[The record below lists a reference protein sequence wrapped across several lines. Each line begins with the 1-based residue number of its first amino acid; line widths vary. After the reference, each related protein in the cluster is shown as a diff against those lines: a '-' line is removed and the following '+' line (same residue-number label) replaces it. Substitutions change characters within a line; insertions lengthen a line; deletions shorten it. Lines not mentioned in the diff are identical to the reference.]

1 MVTQYLGAEETR
13 LPLPVGSH
21 VCWIVEDPAAY
32 AAEARSFLAEASGT
46 GERAVAFPAA
56 GGFPDLAPDLA
67 LDPDPPLDPAGLT
80 RELRDRATRAR
91 CGGYRGLRLLADM
104 ERLHRPDADVTEI
117 VACEVI
123 LDRLADEL
131 DATIICAY
139 PRWSFT
145 AETLAGVLA
154 VHSVLHGH
162 DTEPRF
168 RFVSSGAR
176 EWKLSGE
183 VDLTVRSLFEA
194 AFAAAVQL
202 GDCAI
207 DLSGLRFIDAGGVRA
222 IASAAGDERIQLRDA
237 PRVLRRYWGL
247 GGFARTAPRVRLV
260 TGT

>member
-1 MVTQYLGAEETR
+1 MVTEYLGPEETR
-13 LPLPVGSH
+13 LPLPAGSH

-32 AAEARSFLAEASGT
+32 AAEAESFLAEASGT
-46 GERAVAFPAA
+46 GERAIAFPAA
-56 GGFPDLAPDLA
+56 DRFPDPAPG
-67 LDPDPPLDPAGLT
+67 PPLDPARLT
-80 RELRDRATRAR
+80 RALRERATRAR
-91 CGGYRGLRLLADM
+91 ASGYRGLRLLADM

-117 VACEVI
+117 VDCEVI

-131 DATIICAY
+131 NATIICAY

-194 AFAAAVQL
+194 AFAAAVRL

-222 IASAAGDERIQLRDA
+222 IASAAGNDPIQLRDA
-237 PRVLRRYWGL
+237 PHVLRRYWGL
-247 GGFARTAPRVRLV
+247 GGFARTAPGVRLV
-260 TGT
+260 TRT